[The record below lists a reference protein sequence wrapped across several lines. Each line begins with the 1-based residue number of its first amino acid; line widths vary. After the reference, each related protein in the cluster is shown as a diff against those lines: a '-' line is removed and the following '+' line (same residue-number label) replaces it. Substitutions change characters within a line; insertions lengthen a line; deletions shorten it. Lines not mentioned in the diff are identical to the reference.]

1 MYVRCV
7 DPSPLTFSFSSHR
20 HSYISFCL
28 APVFSINNKR
38 KKVNLDVEIVTVWPH
53 LPRPQFLTHTWT
65 QVNRLSESHQQSFY
79 EHVRETDVCKCVWHS
94 VSFTPSPL
102 LSPLTTSPDQSS
114 VWEDSIFSNFR
125 SSSFITPTTSSSSP
139 LSRHFIRYNKKQ
151 GTPHRTGV
159 FWGRHTTATSLPVYL
174 IHTFRPYVY
183 HDIYFCQFFCLQ
195 DCHGDNWYRY
205 WPIIYNTEE

>member
-1 MYVRCV
+1 MCR
-7 DPSPLTFSFSSHR
+7 SLTSFSSHR

-28 APVFSINNKR
+28 VPVFSINNKR

-79 EHVRETDVCKCVWHS
+79 DNVRETDVCKCVWHS

-102 LSPLTTSPDQSS
+102 PSPLTTSPDQSS

-159 FWGRHTTATSLPVYL
+159 FWGSNKGHHSGPGSWVFATRKEDTKVTTPVQVFWGGPTKTHHCKSLPVYL
-174 IHTFRPYVY
+174 IHVFRP
-183 HDIYFCQFFCLQ
+183 IYT
-195 DCHGDNWYRY
+195 
-205 WPIIYNTEE
+205 TEE